1 VEVARLGVEE
11 GKVRLHRLELQVPG
25 LASNLGGGFPGKRR
39 ATSSR

>member
-25 LASNLGGGFPGKRR
+25 LASNLGGGV
-39 ATSSR
+39 SW